1 MSFNIRAT
9 LIFFPLFFIFTAND
23 QIKVKKEDGQ
33 PQINY
38 GSAFLGGNLWD
49 KPCGDMDF
57 NLQYM
62 DLDEFLSE
70 NNIEEPVPTTDAQ
83 PTHVQSEES
92 LAPSN
97 SGKF

>member
-1 MSFNIRAT
+1 M
-9 LIFFPLFFIFTAND
+9 
-23 QIKVKKEDGQ
+23 KKEDGQ